1 MRHKR
6 PQWPIMRANA
16 ETGSKRAGPPFTG
29 NVIHWGLAGARG
41 IATFVVS
48 G

>member
-1 MRHKR
+1 
-6 PQWPIMRANA
+6 MRAKA
-16 ETGSKRAGPPFTG
+16 ETGSKRAGLLFAG